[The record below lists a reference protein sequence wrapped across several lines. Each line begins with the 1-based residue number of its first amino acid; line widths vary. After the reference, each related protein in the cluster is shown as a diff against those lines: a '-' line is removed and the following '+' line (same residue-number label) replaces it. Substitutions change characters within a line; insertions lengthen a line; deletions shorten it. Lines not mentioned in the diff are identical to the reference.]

1 MSSSPSVLGPAGGLG
16 RLNDVLNPT
25 GRPGRKPA
33 QGSTMVRGRRRRGGR
48 RRRAVYALRASC
60 PVPTCR
66 PRAGSRLTTGLLA
79 PYFSP
84 GAACCL
90 QGRSKAG
97 ALGQTRLEYG
107 TKGGVEAACPRA
119 SRAARRAASCASRPT
134 CRALGGLE
142 ASARQVRSTVYMRM
156 CRALSRPGFR
166 RAAPCSCALRMG
178 VSFTAT

>member
-107 TKGGVEAACPRA
+107 TKGHVSRRPALVRA
-119 SRAARRAASCASRPT
+119 TRPAGQLHARAARRAELWAVPRPARAEWAPPSMCECAELS
-134 CRALGGLE
+134 LGPD
-142 ASARQVRSTVYMRM
+142 RYQ
-156 CRALSRPGFR
+156 
-166 RAAPCSCALRMG
+166 
-178 VSFTAT
+178 

>member
-79 PYFSP
+79 PYLSP

-97 ALGQTRLEYG
+97 LGQTRLDYG
-107 TKGGVEAACPRA
+107 TKGHVWRRPALVRAARPA
-119 SRAARRAASCASRPT
+119 GQLHARAARRAELWASSRPA
-134 CRALGGLE
+134 RAKCAPPSICECAELSLGPDFD
-142 ASARQVRSTVYMRM
+142 
-156 CRALSRPGFR
+156 ALRLA
-166 RAAPCSCALRMG
+166 AAPYEWE
-178 VSFTAT
+178 

>member
-66 PRAGSRLTTGLLA
+66 PRARSRLTPGLLA

-90 QGRSKAG
+90 QGREARQGSAKRAWSTGPRVASRRPALVRAARPAG
-97 ALGQTRLEYG
+97 QLHA
-107 TKGGVEAACPRA
+107 
-119 SRAARRAASCASRPT
+119 RAARRAELWAGSRPA
-134 CRALGGLE
+134 RAKCAPPSICECAELSLGPDFD
-142 ASARQVRSTVYMRM
+142 
-156 CRALSRPGFR
+156 ALRLA
-166 RAAPCSCALRMG
+166 AAPYEWE
-178 VSFTAT
+178 